1 MSRPTSSQYVPY
13 PLLLLAL
20 ALMLLAMAQ
29 PSRADDYADVSKLMR
44 SGQFANALVQIDAAL
59 QTRPRDPQMR
69 FFKGTVE
76 RETGKP
82 DQALAT
88 FTGLTEDYPELP
100 EPYNNLAVIYALQN
114 QLDKART
121 ALEMALRINPQ
132 YATAH
137 ENLGDVYA
145 KLAGQSYARALQLD
159 AGNATLAPKIALL
172 KETLVAK
179 PASPSSSSA
188 PAPAT
193 AIGTLAP
200 AAPPAA
206 KSP

>member
-1 MSRPTSSQYVPY
+1 MSRPAYRPNSLQLL
-13 PLLLLAL
+13 PLLAFT
-20 ALMLLAMAQ
+20 LMLLLQAQ
-29 PSRADDYADVSKLMR
+29 PSRADDYSDVSKLIR
-44 SGQFANALVQIDAAL
+44 AGQYAGALVQIDAAL

-69 FFKGTVE
+69 FFKGFIE
-76 RETGKP
+76 RETG
-82 DQALAT
+82 QAELALAT

-114 QLDKART
+114 QLDKARA
-121 ALEMALRINPQ
+121 ALEAALRINPQ

-172 KETLVAK
+172 NEALLAK
-179 PASPSSSSA
+179 PA
-188 PAPAT
+188 
-193 AIGTLAP
+193 P
-200 AAPPAA
+200 AAAA
-206 KSP
+206 PRVGAVAPSGATGAKLP